1 MKKLSFLA
9 LAAVGLL
16 LGACSSD
23 KDVANEAPA
32 FDANGEAYV
41 GFTIQIPT
49 SGAAT
54 RANDD
59 LNNGEEDE
67 FLVNKARLLLFK
79 GTYNPNSQEA
89 DVVTAAKNAEFFK
102 AYDFEGLYENDNVG
116 ANEIPTTKITS
127 TAVAVAKIDKFTLGT
142 NEKLFAYVVINP
154 NGSDVTS
161 TSDDFGTFTAQKL
174 AASTIG
180 GDVNGNI
187 TGSDGL
193 LMTSSP
199 ISDKI
204 GGGSDPSGAKVTT
217 GVILDE
223 QNIKETK
230 AEAKAA
236 PAGCI
241 FVERAAAKVTLK
253 DGISNSNHN
262 ISMGSE
268 NVAFVID
275 GWQIINME
283 PKYYNTRQCEDAWLP
298 YYSDK
303 VSSTSQTRYRFV
315 TKDVFAPTIPTNAT
329 HTEAYRTYFAKD
341 PQYSDDYTLVNPV
354 AAINGTWNSLDG
366 RAFVPENTFDVKHQT
381 WRNTTQVTV
390 RVKFNGGTGFYTLS
404 DDAAKYDKTNAQN
417 AIQKNVVLINKV
429 KTWLTNA
436 CEDISAN
443 KASGKKVTATLSIA
457 IEDNVTDA
465 GAKTYT
471 ASVSFKDT
479 DNTEYAVSDITDATV
494 KGDWDK
500 SDGIKETAE
509 DFHTVNFYKDGY
521 SYYNV
526 RIQHFG
532 EYETPWSG
540 TDNDYI
546 SPLATGETKYTV
558 KHIYAWDDTDTDKQ
572 LLANRRF
579 LGRYGVVRDNWYQL
593 SIDGISKL
601 GSATPIDVS
610 GNDTPDDM
618 IEDEYYI
625 SAHVHILP
633 WVIRKQSVSF

>member
-49 SGAAT
+49 AGAAT

-79 GTYNPNSQEA
+79 GTYNPEGQVN
-89 DVVTAAKNAEFFK
+89 VVTAAKRAEFFK

-127 TAVAVAKIDKFTLGT
+127 TAVAVAKIDKFTLAN

-154 NGSDVTS
+154 NGSAITS
-161 TSDDFGTFTAQKL
+161 ASGDLDDFTKQTL
-174 AASTIG
+174 AATTIG

-204 GGGSDPSGAKVTT
+204 GGGTDPSGANVTT
-217 GVILDE
+217 AVILDE

-241 FVERAAAKVTLK
+241 FVERAAAKVTLV
-253 DGISNSNHN
+253 DGIASANHN

-268 NVAFVID
+268 TVAFTID
-275 GWQIINME
+275 GWQIINTE
-283 PKYYNTRQCEDAWLP
+283 PEYYNTRQCEDEWLP
-298 YYSDK
+298 YLSDQ
-303 VSSTSQTRYRFV
+303 VSATSPTRYRFV
-315 TKDVFAPTIPTNAT
+315 TKDAFAPTIPSGAT
-329 HTEAYRTYFAKD
+329 HTTAYRTYFAKD
-341 PQYSDDYTLVNPV
+341 PQYDGDYTLVNPV
-354 AAINGTWNSLDG
+354 ATVGGTWNSLTG
-366 RAFVPENTFDVKHQT
+366 RAFIPENTFDVKHQT

-390 RVKFNGGTGFYTLS
+390 RVQFNGGAGFYTLS

-417 AIQKNVVLINKV
+417 AIQKNVVLINDV

-436 CEDISAN
+436 CNDISLN
-443 KASGKKVTATLSIA
+443 KASGKKVTATLTIT
-457 IEDNVTDA
+457 IENTTTA

-479 DNTEYAVSDITDATV
+479 DDTEYDVDDITNATV
-494 KGDWDK
+494 KGDWSK
-500 SDGIKETAE
+500 TNGIKATAE
-509 DFHTVNFYKDGY
+509 AFQTVTYYEDGY

-532 EYETPWSG
+532 EYETPWSSTG
-540 TDNDYI
+540 TYI
-546 SPLATGETKYTV
+546 SPLATGETEYTV

-572 LLANRRF
+572 ELASKRF
-579 LGRYGVVRDNWYQL
+579 LGRYGVVRDNWYKL

-610 GNDTPDDM
+610 GDDTPDDM

-633 WVIRKQSVSF
+633 WVIRTQSISF

>member
-1 MKKLSFLA
+1 MKKLSILA

-49 SGAAT
+49 AGAAT

-79 GTYNPNSQEA
+79 GTYNPDGQV
-89 DVVTAAKNAEFFK
+89 DVVDAANDAEFFK

-116 ANEIPTTKITS
+116 ANEVPTTKITS

-154 NGSDVTS
+154 NGSAVTS
-161 TSDDFGTFTAQKL
+161 ASGDFETFTAQTL
-174 AASTIG
+174 AAATIG

-199 ISDKI
+199 ISNTK

-217 GVILDE
+217 AVILDE

-241 FVERAAAKVTLK
+241 FVERAAAKVTLR
-253 DGISNSNHN
+253 DGIASANHN
-262 ISMGSE
+262 ISMGTETVSF
-268 NVAFVID
+268 AID
-275 GWQIINME
+275 GWQIINTE
-283 PKYYNTRQCEDAWLP
+283 PNYYNTRQCEDAWLP
-298 YYSDK
+298 YLSDQ
-303 VSSTSQTRYRFV
+303 VSSTSQTRFRFV
-315 TKDVFAPTIPTNAT
+315 TKDAFAPTVPGTT
-329 HTEAYRTYFAKD
+329 HTEAYRTYFARD
-341 PQYSDDYTLVNPV
+341 PQYSGDYTLVNPV
-354 AAINGTWNSLDG
+354 AAIDGTWNSLTG
-366 RAFVPENTFDVKHQT
+366 RAFIPENTFDVKHQT

-404 DDAAKYDKTNAQN
+404 DDAAKYDKTNAEN
-417 AIQKNVVLINKV
+417 AIQKNVVLINDV
-429 KTWLTNA
+429 KTWLSNA
-436 CEDISAN
+436 CKDISLN
-443 KASGKKVTATLSIA
+443 KASGVEVTATLSIA
-457 IEDNVTDA
+457 IADDVTAA
-465 GAKTYT
+465 GAKTYE
-471 ASVSFKDT
+471 ASVSFKDK
-479 DNTEYAVSDITDATV
+479 NNVEYTVGDITDTTV
-494 KGDWDK
+494 KGDWAK
-500 SDGIKETAE
+500 TDGIKATAE
-509 DFHTVNFYKDGY
+509 AFHTVTFYKSGY

-532 EYETPWSG
+532 EFETPWSSTG
-540 TDNDYI
+540 TYI
-546 SPLATGETKYTV
+546 SPLATGETEYTV
-558 KHIYAWDDTDTDKQ
+558 KHIYAWDDTDTDANKE
-572 LLANRRF
+572 LANKRF

-601 GSATPIDVS
+601 GSATPVDVS
-610 GNDTPDDM
+610 DNDTPDDM

-633 WVIRKQSVSF
+633 WVIRTQSVSF